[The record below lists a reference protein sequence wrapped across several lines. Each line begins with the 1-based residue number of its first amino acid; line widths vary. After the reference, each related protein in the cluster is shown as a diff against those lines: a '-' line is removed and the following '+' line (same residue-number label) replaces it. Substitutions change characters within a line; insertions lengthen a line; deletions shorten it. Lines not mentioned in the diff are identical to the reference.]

1 MTEISTDELNA
12 AINGEVVTS
21 GVEGYDQGRAIWNGR
36 FDRRPDVV
44 VRCVSADDVKAA
56 VDFARTRGLPLA
68 VKAGGHSNAG
78 HSAIEGGLL
87 IDLGPMKGI
96 SVDPAMKT
104 ARVEP
109 GVKWGEFNPIA
120 EQHGLATPGGT
131 ISTVGVAGFTL
142 GGGSGYLTRKH
153 GMAVDNLLSV
163 ELVTADGR
171 IVRASADENP
181 DLFWGLRGGG
191 GNFGIVTA
199 FEFRL
204 HEVGPEVLAGQ
215 IMHRLEDAPELL
227 RSFREFMANAPDE
240 LQCYPFFLRIPP
252 IDAFPEEFHGQVV
265 LDFVV
270 FHTDA
275 GPDGEAALR
284 PLIELGDPVISAV
297 APQSYS
303 SVMEAFDAGL
313 PAGQRYG
320 SRAHYLTGITDDVI
334 ETIMTHA
341 AGMAG
346 PFTVAYLD
354 PGGGAPSR
362 VDPSAT
368 AFPHRD
374 ATYGFHIISG
384 WMDSDQ
390 DDEVSAWAD
399 SFHEAMSHHATG
411 GVYVNLLG
419 PDETDR
425 VRAAYGDNYERLAEL
440 KKKWDP
446 DNLFRRTYNVEPKG

>member
-1 MTEISTDELNA
+1 MNDIEIDNLANTIS
-12 AINGEVVTS
+12 GEVLVR
-21 GVEGYDQGRAIWNGR
+21 GDQGYEEGRAVWNAR
-36 FDRRPDVV
+36 FDRPPSLV
-44 VRCVSADDVKAA
+44 VRCHRTEDVKAA
-56 VDFARTRGLPLA
+56 VDFARTWGLPLA

-87 IDLGPMKGI
+87 IDLSPMKGI
-96 SVDPAMKT
+96 SIEPEEKT

-109 GVKWGEFNPIA
+109 GVKWGEFNPVA
-120 EQHGLATPGGT
+120 ERHGLATPGGT

-142 GGGSGYLTRKH
+142 GGGGGYLSRKY
-153 GMAVDNLLSV
+153 GMAIDNLLSA

-181 DLFWGLRGGG
+181 DLFWAIRGGG

-204 HEVGPEVLAGQ
+204 HEVGPQVLAGQ

-227 RSFREFMANAPDE
+227 RAYRDFMKTAPDE

-252 IDAFPEEFHGQVV
+252 IDAFPEELHGQVV

-275 GPDGEAALR
+275 GPDGEDALR
-284 PLIELGDPVISAV
+284 PLVELGKPVLSAV
-297 APQSYS
+297 GPQSYS

-313 PAGQRYG
+313 PGGQRYS
-320 SRAHYLTGITDDVI
+320 SRAHYLNGITDEVI
-334 ETIMTHA
+334 DTIMTHA
-341 AGMAG
+341 PKMAG

-354 PGGGAPSR
+354 AAGGAPSR

-374 ATYGFHIISG
+374 AAYSFHIISG
-384 WMDSDQ
+384 WMEPGQ

-419 PDETDR
+419 PDESHR
-425 VRAAYGDNYERLAEL
+425 IPAAYGNNYDRLAEL
-440 KKKWDP
+440 KKVWDP
-446 DNLFRRTYNVEPKG
+446 NNLFRNTYNVAPAG